1 MAELYAD
8 QGLFEDALGVY
19 RKLAEARPADE
30 RIAAR
35 IEELEQQLEEDR
47 ASHSAG
53 FELAELLE
61 LTEPRYPA
69 EDEEPL
75 GEAEPPTF
83 EPEPFAEDV
92 APPIAEPAAASPE
105 VVPAFEIPEPP
116 GPSEP
121 PAPVAEAGDRPDF
134 GQPAEGEFEFQD
146 EAPTAGIEHLDPFAS
161 SFDAMVKRDGHAVPF
176 SIDQDDDEREPAAP
190 PPPSVAPEVAE
201 AVAPAADEPPDF
213 LAIEP
218 LVPASEDSLEL
229 LAAEPDLLPPGADV
243 PLPPEFAEPP
253 APEPPAP
260 AEPAAA
266 TPELPAVPAP
276 TAAAA
281 SQEGAVPT
289 IEDYLAGLLSF
300 DPEAPRAEPTV
311 AAPEAATEPT
321 TEAEQAP
328 EEVDPAAAE
337 DLEQF
342 QEWLRSLKR

>member
-1 MAELYAD
+1 
-8 QGLFEDALGVY
+8 
-19 RKLAEARPADE
+19 
-30 RIAAR
+30 
-35 IEELEQQLEEDR
+35 
-47 ASHSAG
+47 
-53 FELAELLE
+53 
-61 LTEPRYPA
+61 
-69 EDEEPL
+69 
-75 GEAEPPTF
+75 
-83 EPEPFAEDV
+83 
-92 APPIAEPAAASPE
+92 
-105 VVPAFEIPEPP
+105 
-116 GPSEP
+116 
-121 PAPVAEAGDRPDF
+121 
-134 GQPAEGEFEFQD
+134 
-146 EAPTAGIEHLDPFAS
+146 
-161 SFDAMVKRDGHAVPF
+161 MVKRDGHAVPF
-176 SIDQDDDEREPAAP
+176 SIDLDDDEKEPAAP

-300 DPEAPRAEPTV
+300 DPEAPRAEPTA